1 MGFAGAVGLLLK
13 LWVVGNTEK
22 YKKNSMRTYSCWM
35 FLTVAATVAGQL
47 GVTAQDWQTVDD
59 FAPGGANAEAHGVA
73 VDPAGGVYVVGTAN
87 GHGMVRYSADGGAT
101 WSTRDDSATN
111 GFNAITINRQGDLY
125 VGGASGGHWIVRRS
139 KDQGATW
146 ETVDDFFSPMID
158 PGHPGTNAAVYSLSS
173 DGEGRVYG
181 AGLMRE
187 TGPSYPRWWVRGS
200 DGRGTNWD
208 SKLVVF
214 AGYGGVSQ
222 LTWAG
227 EDVYVTGK
235 TSDGE
240 VNTGLIV
247 KSSDFGAN
255 WTTNFQSTSETYSA
269 ITADPGGNI
278 YAAGI
283 VPSSA
288 STNWLVRKAAPGG
301 TNWTIVDQFSAAG
314 GPSSIAVDAAR
325 SICVA
330 GSSQFYN
337 IYTDAAGT
345 HYDSN
350 WQWITRQYSAASGQ
364 WNTTD
369 VFSYSSNPTNVHAA
383 ATGTAIAGDGTTFVV
398 GYGSTESGQHHWIV
412 RKGAAHPRLQIAA
425 GNGSVTV
432 SWPAAYANSL
442 LQWTD
447 SMGANQVWQNSTG
460 SVTKVAGQNTAT
472 FNLSSRQ
479 RLFRLKS
486 TAGQ

>member
-1 MGFAGAVGLLLK
+1 M
-13 LWVVGNTEK
+13 
-22 YKKNSMRTYSCWM
+22 
-35 FLTVAATVAGQL
+35 GQL
-47 GVTAQDWQTVDD
+47 AVIAQDWQTADD
-59 FAPGGANAEAHGVA
+59 FTLAGGNAEAHGVA
-73 VDPAGGVYVVGTAN
+73 VDASGGVYVVGTAN
-87 GHGMVRYSADGGAT
+87 GHGIVRYSPDGGTT

-111 GFNAITINRQGDLY
+111 GFNAITINRQGDVY
-125 VGGASGGHWIVRRS
+125 VGGASGGHWIVQRS
-139 KDQGATW
+139 TDQGATW
-146 ETVDDFFSPMID
+146 ETVDDFFQPMID
-158 PGHPGTNAAVYSLSS
+158 PVHPGTNAAVYSLST

-200 DGRGTNWD
+200 DSGGTNWD

-222 LTWAG
+222 ITWAG

-235 TSDGE
+235 TSDS
-240 VNTGLIV
+240 VVTTGLIV
-247 KSSDFGAN
+247 KSSDFGST
-255 WTTNFQSTSETYSA
+255 WTTNFQSTTETYTA

-283 VPSSA
+283 VPSSG

-301 TNWTIVDQFSAAG
+301 TNWTIIDQFSSAG

-345 HYDSN
+345 HYDAN
-350 WQWITRQYSAASGQ
+350 WKWVTRQYSAASGQ

-369 VFSYSSNPTNVHAA
+369 VFSYSSNPTNMHAA
-383 ATGTAIAGDGTTFVV
+383 ATGTAIAHDGTTFVV
-398 GYGSTESGQHHWIV
+398 GYGSTEAGQHHWIV

-425 GNGSVTV
+425 GNRSVIV
-432 SWPAAYANSL
+432 SWP
-442 LQWTD
+442 
-447 SMGANQVWQNSTG
+447 GASTNYVLEWSASTG
-460 SVTKVAGQNTAT
+460 ASQLWQPFNGKVAAVNGQNTVTFDAT
-472 FNLSSRQ
+472 AGP
-479 RLFRLKS
+479 RLFRLRS
-486 TAGQ
+486 TADSSSFASTKSSP